1 MCYYYFTF
9 SICGIFLFKAPLL
22 LNIFRLVLNLYKNN
36 LFGCSYFKV
45 LSKKQDALKDIED
58 NKLNKTNQSVHV
70 LEISTHKNPGTD
82 LSKNP
87 SNIPM
92 NDDKNIST
100 TDHAI
105 IVNIDR
111 VIDSDMDN
119 DNSDILH
126 FKMDD
131 SSDTRIGRILWIVNL
146 VYSLKSNSNVILKEF

>member
-1 MCYYYFTF
+1 
-9 SICGIFLFKAPLL
+9 
-22 LNIFRLVLNLYKNN
+22 
-36 LFGCSYFKV
+36 
-45 LSKKQDALKDIED
+45 
-58 NKLNKTNQSVHV
+58 
-70 LEISTHKNPGTD
+70 
-82 LSKNP
+82 
-87 SNIPM
+87 M

-111 VIDSDMDN
+111 VIHSDMDN